1 MGGMAYTQASH
12 NVERFFARPLERSRK
27 KSERGFAACFTMREK
42 LLEDFELLAVKTM
55 LTRKAAT
62 FNARFKSRE
71 LRQWHI
77 VEIFTLILIF

>member
-12 NVERFFARPLERSRK
+12 NVERFFARLLERSRK

-62 FNARFKSRE
+62 FNARFKFRD